1 MERKNNYEIQAAQA
15 RALFCARD
23 LDAVAR
29 EHGLRQEGQ
38 WLHLRLLGEP
48 YRVSRWNGHIER
60 GEDGRWLPADGFDE
74 TLTIFD
80 LLCDAKPGRARRGDV
95 EDHAGFRRPGAPRA
109 AGKRKA
115 GCAGAAVR

>member
-23 LDAVAR
+23 LDTVAR

-48 YRVSRWNGHIER
+48 YRVSRRNGRIASVNAER
-60 GEDGRWLPADGFDE
+60 AMLAPGGRL
-74 TLTIFD
+74 
-80 LLCDAKPGRARRGDV
+80 
-95 EDHAGFRRPGAPRA
+95 
-109 AGKRKA
+109 
-115 GCAGAAVR
+115 

>member
-48 YRVSRWNGHIER
+48 YRVSRRNGRIER
-60 GEDGRWLPADGFDE
+60 GEDGRWLPADGCPVNPVI
-74 TLTIFD
+74 LGI
-80 LLCDAKPGRARRGDV
+80 LNI
-95 EDHAGFRRPGAPRA
+95 PRD
-109 AGKRKA
+109 
-115 GCAGAAVR
+115 

>member
-38 WLHLRLLGEP
+38 WLHLRLLPKRQKYSVLVYGTVCR
-48 YRVSRWNGHIER
+48 Y
-60 GEDGRWLPADGFDE
+60 PA
-74 TLTIFD
+74 LQ
-80 LLCDAKPGRARRGDV
+80 
-95 EDHAGFRRPGAPRA
+95 
-109 AGKRKA
+109 
-115 GCAGAAVR
+115 

>member
-38 WLHLRLLGEP
+38 WLLVRQNLLQ
-48 YRVSRWNGHIER
+48 SW
-60 GEDGRWLPADGFDE
+60 
-74 TLTIFD
+74 
-80 LLCDAKPGRARRGDV
+80 
-95 EDHAGFRRPGAPRA
+95 
-109 AGKRKA
+109 
-115 GCAGAAVR
+115 

>member
-38 WLHLRLLGEP
+38 WLHLRLLG
-48 YRVSRWNGHIER
+48 
-60 GEDGRWLPADGFDE
+60 
-74 TLTIFD
+74 
-80 LLCDAKPGRARRGDV
+80 
-95 EDHAGFRRPGAPRA
+95 
-109 AGKRKA
+109 
-115 GCAGAAVR
+115 